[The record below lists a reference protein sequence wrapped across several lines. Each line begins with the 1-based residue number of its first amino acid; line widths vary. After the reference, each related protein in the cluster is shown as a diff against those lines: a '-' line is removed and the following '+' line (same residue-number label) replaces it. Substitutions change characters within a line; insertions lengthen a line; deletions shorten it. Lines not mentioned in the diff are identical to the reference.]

1 MMLTVMIVVMV
12 VRMMVMVMMTFPQF
26 TRLSSSVK

>member
-1 MMLTVMIVVMV
+1 MLTVMIVVMV